1 MQVKLGLSTGFG
13 LWQTPRKRQS
23 LFLFI
28 LLFLFGVIVTNHVT
42 LVNQT
47 REQNNLASLYKSRQE
62 ELAAATAQYDSLKAE
77 NARLLEVK
85 EETIARVLSQ
95 EGQPGLMEEL
105 KRMQALAGLTD
116 VTGPGVT
123 VTLND
128 KPGYDVIRDSA
139 DAIVHDSDVRH
150 VLELLKSSGAAALSV
165 NDQRITNASY
175 IFCIGPTILCNM
187 QRLTPPYV
195 IRAVGHDPASMAMSV
210 QIDPMLS
217 LRQTPEIG
225 LVVSIEPS
233 DQVTCPAYA
242 GADNLSQYIDKLE
255 VPAA

>member
-1 MQVKLGLSTGFG
+1 MPVKRPSQARSGF
-13 LWQTPRKRQS
+13 WQTPQKRQS
-23 LFLFI
+23 LFLFV

-42 LVNQT
+42 LVNKN
-47 REQNNLASLYKSRQE
+47 REQNNLAALYKTRQE
-62 ELAAATAQYDSLKAE
+62 ELDAALAQYESLTAE
-77 NARLLEVK
+77 NDRLLELK
-85 EETIARVLSQ
+85 EAAIAQVLSQ
-95 EGQPGLMEEL
+95 EGQPGLMDEL

-116 VTGPGVT
+116 VTGPGLS

-128 KPGYDVIRDSA
+128 KPGFDVIRDSA

-175 IFCIGPTILCNM
+175 VFCIGPTILCNM

-195 IRAVGHDPASMAMSV
+195 IRAVGQDPETMAMSI
-210 QIDPMLS
+210 QNDPMLS

-225 LVVSIEPS
+225 LVVLVETSPE
-233 DQVTCPAYA
+233 VTCPAFA
-242 GADNLSQYIDKLE
+242 GADDLSPYIDKLE